1 VTKKLSTLADLTPD
15 PNNAN
20 KGTPRGDG
28 LLDRSLQNLGA
39 GRSIL
44 VDRNGVVIAG
54 NKTHGKF
61 GEMTSGD
68 GGIRV
73 VQTTGHELVVVQRTD
88 LDLLSPGEDG
98 RRARELA
105 IADNRI
111 AELDLDW
118 DPEALLNGDVR
129 LDLYFG
135 PDELKKIEREA
146 ESAWVSQGVQTEKES
161 KAAVAKPDEPTAT
174 TSAAEALAAVAPAG
188 AKPKTVHECPHCGHQ
203 W

>member
-1 VTKKLSTLADLTPD
+1 VATAASASCRP
-15 PNNAN
+15 P
-20 KGTPRGDG
+20 GT
-28 LLDRSLQNLGA
+28 SSSSCS
-39 GRSIL
+39 GRTSISS
-44 VDRNGVVIAG
+44 R
-54 NKTHGKF
+54 
-61 GEMTSGD
+61 
-68 GGIRV
+68 
-73 VQTTGHELVVVQRTD
+73 
-88 LDLLSPGEDG
+88 
-98 RRARELA
+98 LA